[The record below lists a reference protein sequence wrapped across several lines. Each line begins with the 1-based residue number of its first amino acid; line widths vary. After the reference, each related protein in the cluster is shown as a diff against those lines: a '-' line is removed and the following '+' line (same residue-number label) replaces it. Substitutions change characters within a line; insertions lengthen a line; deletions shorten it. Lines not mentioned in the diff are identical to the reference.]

1 MGQDRIERDAM
12 GEVTVPAGAYFGAET
27 QRAVDNFPISSWRFP
42 RRFIEALGLIKWA
55 AAKANQ
61 ELGLLPA
68 HIAEAIAEA
77 ADEVAG
83 GKLDDHF
90 VVDVFQTG
98 SGTSTNMNAN
108 EVIANRANEILGA
121 GLGAIHPVHPKD
133 HVNRCQSSNDVIP
146 TATHLAAL
154 AAIRQELLPAL
165 EHLEQALKSKAEEF
179 DGILKSGRTH
189 LMDATPVRLGQEFA
203 GFASQ
208 VTHSIARVRSA
219 LPHLSEL
226 ALGGTAVGTGLNAH
240 PRFAERAI
248 EYLTERTGFDL
259 IEAPDHF
266 EAQGARDAVVE
277 ASGVF
282 RAVAVS
288 VSRIANDLRW
298 LASGPAT
305 GIAELKLPALQPGSS
320 IMPGKVNPVI
330 PEAVI
335 QVAAQVI
342 GNDVTI
348 ALGGLGGI
356 FELNTM
362 MPVMAYDLLFSIQS
376 LASAAEILAAKCV
389 EGIEADAERTRK
401 LLSANL
407 ATVTVLVPVIGYDE
421 AARISR
427 LASESGKGIRTVL
440 LEEGMMTADE
450 IDRVL
455 DLEAMTRPG
464 VNRGS
469 AGPG

>member
-1 MGQDRIERDAM
+1 MDRDAM
-12 GEVTVPAGAYFGAET
+12 GEVAVPAGAYFGAET
-27 QRAVDNFPISSWRFP
+27 QRAVDNFPVSSWRFP

-55 AAKANQ
+55 AARANQ

-68 HIAEAIAEA
+68 EIAEAIAEA
-77 ADEVAG
+77 ADEVAE
-83 GKLDDHF
+83 GKLDEHF

-108 EVIANRANEILGA
+108 EVIANRANEILGFN
-121 GLGAIHPVHPKD
+121 LGAMHPVHPKD

-165 EHLEQALKSKAEEF
+165 EHLERTLKSKAREF
-179 DGILKSGRTH
+179 DGIVKSGRTH

-203 GFASQ
+203 GYASQ
-208 VTHSIARVRSA
+208 VSHSVARVKSSIS
-219 LPHLSEL
+219 HLSEL
-226 ALGGTAVGTGLNAH
+226 AIGGTAVGTGLNAH
-240 PRFAERAI
+240 PDFADRAI
-248 EYLTERTGFDL
+248 NKLTERTGL
-259 IEAPDHF
+259 VLKEAPDHF
-266 EAQGARDAVVE
+266 EAQSARDAVVE
-277 ASGVF
+277 ASGAL

-348 ALGGLGGI
+348 ALAGLGGI

-362 MPVMAYDLLFSIQS
+362 MPVMTYDLLFSIQS
-376 LASAAEILAAKCV
+376 LASAVEILASKCV
-389 EGIEADAERTRK
+389 EGIEANTERAAH

-407 ATVTVLVPVIGYDE
+407 ATVTALVPAIGFDA
-421 AARISR
+421 AARVSKI
-427 LASESGKGIRTVL
+427 ASESGKEIRAIL
-440 LEEGMMTADE
+440 LEEGVMTAEE
-450 IDRVL
+450 IDQAL

-464 VNRGS
+464 INRESG
-469 AGPG
+469 GDQ

>member
-1 MGQDRIERDAM
+1 M
-12 GEVTVPAGAYFGAET
+12 GEVAVPAGAYFGAET
-27 QRAVDNFPISSWRFP
+27 QRAVDNFPVSSWRFP
-42 RRFIEALGLIKWA
+42 RRFIETLGLIKWA

-61 ELGLLPA
+61 ELDLLPA
-68 HIAEAIAEA
+68 EVAEAIAEA
-77 ADEVAG
+77 SDEVAE

-108 EVIANRANEILGA
+108 EVIANRANEILGFE
-121 GLGAIHPVHPKD
+121 LGVMRPVHPKD

-154 AAIRQELLPAL
+154 TAIRHELLPAL
-165 EHLEQALKSKAEEF
+165 EHLERALKSKAREF
-179 DGILKSGRTH
+179 DRIVKSGRTH
-189 LMDATPVRLGQEFA
+189 LMDATPVRLGQEFG
-203 GFASQ
+203 GFSSQ
-208 VTHSIARVRSA
+208 VTHSVARVA
-219 LPHLSEL
+219 AVIPHLSEL
-226 ALGGTAVGTGLNAH
+226 AIGGTAVGTGLNAH
-240 PRFAERAI
+240 PHFAGRAI
-248 EYLTERTGFDL
+248 QHLTDRTGLAL
-259 IEAPDHF
+259 IEAPNHF
-266 EAQGARDAVVE
+266 EAQSARDAVVE
-277 ASGVF
+277 ASGAL
-282 RAVAVS
+282 RTVAVS

-305 GIAELKLPALQPGSS
+305 GVSEIKLPALQPGSS

-348 ALGGLGGI
+348 ALAGLGGI

-362 MPVMAYDLLFSIQS
+362 MPLMAYDLLFSIQS
-376 LASAAEILAAKCV
+376 LASAVELLASKCV
-389 EGIEADAERTRK
+389 EGIEANTERTRQ

-407 ATVTVLVPVIGYDE
+407 ATVTALVPAIGFDA
-421 AARISR
+421 AARVSR
-427 LASESGKGIRTVL
+427 LAAESGKGIRTIL

-450 IDRVL
+450 IDRAL

-464 VNRGS
+464 IDRESG
-469 AGPG
+469 GDR